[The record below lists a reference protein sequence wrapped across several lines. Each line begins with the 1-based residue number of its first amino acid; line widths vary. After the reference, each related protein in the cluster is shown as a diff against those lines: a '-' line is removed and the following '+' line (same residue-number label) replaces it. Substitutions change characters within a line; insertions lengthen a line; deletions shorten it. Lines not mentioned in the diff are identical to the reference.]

1 MPNTVVHAWLVTSS
15 AQSASSHFEVSQ
27 IPAVSVGVVGTFVG
41 FIFEK
46 FRFRSIANAGAP
58 FVVKCGLHSEKI
70 F

>member
-1 MPNTVVHAWLVTSS
+1 MPKTVVHDWKVASS

-27 IPAVSVGVVGTFVG
+27 IPAVSVGVVGMLVG

-46 FRFRSIANAGAP
+46 FRFRSIAKARRP